1 MIGLAAL
8 LTTASTVWFFTYN
21 PYFELV
27 EVPLAQYGLIFFCL
41 NVVAWLSSH
50 YSHQIERYLGKRSCI
65 IGMILCISVPV
76 LIMGCF
82 PMQLVAY
89 LVVVQN
95 ITRGFMRPFIGNYMN
110 QHIESNVRA
119 TILSTQSSIANMV
132 AVICLALFGFFIGEF
147 GLLPS
152 LVLLGVA
159 VMGLGMLSYATYVK
173 KIA

>member
-1 MIGLAAL
+1 
-8 LTTASTVWFFTYN
+8 
-21 PYFELV
+21 
-27 EVPLAQYGLIFFCL
+27 
-41 NVVAWLSSH
+41 
-50 YSHQIERYLGKRSCI
+50 
-65 IGMILCISVPV
+65 
-76 LIMGCF
+76 
-82 PMQLVAY
+82 
-89 LVVVQN
+89 
-95 ITRGFMRPFIGNYMN
+95 MRPFIGNYMN